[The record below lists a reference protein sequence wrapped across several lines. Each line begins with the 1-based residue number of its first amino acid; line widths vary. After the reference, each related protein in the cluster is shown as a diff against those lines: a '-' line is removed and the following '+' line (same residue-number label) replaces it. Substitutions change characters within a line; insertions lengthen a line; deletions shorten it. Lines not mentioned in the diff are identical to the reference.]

1 MLLPVPL
8 PSSFLL
14 FFHQLLSS
22 FSENTGWE
30 VFFEGF
36 KIFNYS
42 LQISDLKQRARTIFF
57 SNTDIV
63 PLRWQPVESKTS
75 LQPIS
80 LNSFL
85 SLFTQITLESSCHKL
100 ATATYALSLS
110 ISALLKILLEL
121 FWKRLCLAATNDVC
135 IKKNKI
141 KVIYSDTTDW
151 KSFEILGYQ
160 FFWFVNWIYFV
171 WSLCIYTYPG
181 NLGVCQRQWRKQ
193 LYNTCS
199 LLKIMANKVLTFPHL
214 PSYLGSSIPPSAPSR
229 QNNTKSMEDPTLL
242 CYTEGILL
250 FLQRKAE
257 HWMPSVPSSNLIIWT
272 ELVFSFDFF
281 YAL

>member
-63 PLRWQPVESKTS
+63 PFGWQPVKSKTS
-75 LQPIS
+75 LQPIP

-85 SLFTQITLESSCHKL
+85 SLFTQITLQSSCHKL

-135 IKKNKI
+135 IKKKKSKLYIVILQTEKQKVLRFLIISFSGLSTGYILSGLSVSTHTQETWEFVRDNEENNCIIHAPCWKYWQI
-141 KVIYSDTTDW
+141 KYW
-151 KSFEILGYQ
+151 LFH
-160 FFWFVNWIYFV
+160 
-171 WSLCIYTYPG
+171 TYPATLAPLFHLLPHPG
-181 NLGVCQRQWRKQ
+181 RTTRNQWRIQHYCAIQREFCYSCEEKQ
-193 LYNTCS
+193 S
-199 LLKIMANKVLTFPHL
+199 
-214 PSYLGSSIPPSAPSR
+214 
-229 QNNTKSMEDPTLL
+229 
-242 CYTEGILL
+242 TECLL
-250 FLQRKAE
+250 FPPQ
-257 HWMPSVPSSNLIIWT
+257 T
-272 ELVFSFDFF
+272 
-281 YAL
+281 